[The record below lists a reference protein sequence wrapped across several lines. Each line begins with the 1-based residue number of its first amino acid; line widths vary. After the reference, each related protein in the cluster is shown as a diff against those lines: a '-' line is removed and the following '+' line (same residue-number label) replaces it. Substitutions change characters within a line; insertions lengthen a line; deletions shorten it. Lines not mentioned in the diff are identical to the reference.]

1 MLLRSPRVALPA
13 GAMRITGALAAIVLV
28 MLFGCES
35 APPVPQPEPAP
46 VEVPAPAPPIAP
58 VEPPPPPVPTPAERA
73 LEEGVA
79 LYDAGDFNGA
89 IKRLL
94 GAKAIWTDSTSATAT
109 ATKVSAHKYLAF
121 SYCVTKRRTQ
131 CRKQFVDAL
140 KLDPG
145 FNLQPTEKAHPI
157 WGPEF
162 ERAKKQ
168 ASAPAAPPSSRTPTA
183 TPQGSTKAK

>member
-1 MLLRSPRVALPA
+1 MLLRSPRVAVRA
-13 GAMRITGALAAIVLV
+13 EAMRIPRALAAIVLV

-46 VEVPAPAPPIAP
+46 VEAPAPAPPIVP
-58 VEPPPPPVPTPAERA
+58 VEPPPPPVPTPGQRA
-73 LEEGVA
+73 LEEGIA

-140 KLDPG
+140 KLDPA
-145 FNLQPTEKAHPI
+145 FSLEPTERAHPI

-168 ASAPAAPPSSRTPTA
+168 ATAPAAPSSSRTPTT